1 MNARLKQEVNFS
13 SIIFDG
19 PAVFPNKF
27 HVEFNLIT
35 ETDSTPHQNIA
46 MQRIL
51 FFIYNIL
58 DDCIMININHPNLN
72 KLKKISNGTFVV
84 ELPGEPR
91 DQLIGILLYHKLYA
105 ITDDKFEIENL
116 IIGSERFDKLSYT
129 IEDFGDFGIE
139 GVPWWD
145 REDLTICE
153 RKNHELVK
161 LTWKDIDLE
170 WDSEEKTDNKKNN
183 IEILDGGPEKE
194 NDQPATK

>member
-1 MNARLKQEVNFS
+1 MNARLRHEVNFS

-27 HVEFNLIT
+27 HVEINFIT
-35 ETDSTPHQNIA
+35 ETENTHEQNIA
-46 MQRIL
+46 IQRIL

-58 DDCIMININHPNLN
+58 DDCILINLHHPNLN

-91 DQLIGILLYHKLYA
+91 DQLIGILLFHKLFA
-105 ITDDKFEIENL
+105 ITNEKFNIDSL
-116 IIGSERFDKLSYT
+116 IISSERFDKLSYT

-161 LTWKDIDLE
+161 LTWKDIELE
-170 WDSEEKTDNKKNN
+170 WDSEENQKNN
-183 IEILDGGPEKE
+183 KNHIEILDGGPDHDKSPT
-194 NDQPATK
+194 Q